1 MNFKSLPDFD
11 RRRFLKRLGLVMG
24 ASLTP
29 GLRFALNDTLLGT
42 AYAQAVAASTPTYFV
57 EINYRDQVDLG
68 QVFVAP
74 GLATFTNLR
83 RGDTG
88 DACAMYVQQANLTQ
102 RPNNVFLTP
111 ESMALDPHLANI
123 AWLDLGEMTPGAIH
137 YHNSANR
144 NRAPDCSYTRGAG
157 MGPMFDNDPVSNFP
171 QGCEEYYSAVPT
183 PASLHNHLQ
192 KQLTPGVRN
201 GVALKGVTR
210 SIHTVYHY
218 AAGLPGG
225 ELDRIRTQANLFNA
239 FPATSTT
246 TPSILGS
253 PAEAELFSR
262 LLKKVDPAYLRT
274 RRQTQSAIDLHVS
287 QLSEAQ
293 VPLTRTST
301 MSFDLHLTTDERTT
315 WRNGVPEP
323 TGDGFVE
330 GQDGRPSQVEFQ
342 IWEQYALATKL
353 LLSGQTRT
361 VALECEFID
370 IHNQRPQKQME
381 VHAKQCALPLARMIS
396 AFKTAGIWDRTVI
409 AIFTA
414 DGSRPPAAGYS
425 GDRGKNT
432 VVLAGGMIRGGYFGD
447 VRVGGDLGNG
457 HSYSYHMPDLTTG
470 QPISQGAVDG
480 DNSKRVPGSRVW
492 RTIAKAFGAPDSLL
506 AGFAP
511 VAGQSPLP
519 FMLL

>member
-1 MNFKSLPDFD
+1 MNFKSLPDID
-11 RRRFLKRLGLVMG
+11 RRRFMKRLGLLMG

-29 GLRFALNDTLLGT
+29 SLRFAMNETLFGT
-42 AYAQAVAASTPTYFV
+42 AHAQAVAANRPTYFV

-74 GLATFTNLR
+74 GLATASNLR

-88 DACAMYVQQANLTQ
+88 DACAMYVQPSNLTM
-102 RPNNVFLTP
+102 RPNNVWLTP

-123 AWLDLGEMTPGAIH
+123 AWLDLGEMTQGAIH

-144 NRAPDCSYTRGAG
+144 MRAPDCSYQRSGG

-171 QGCEEYYSAVPT
+171 QGCEEYYSAIAT

-201 GVALKGVTR
+201 GIALKGITR

-218 AAGLPGG
+218 AAGLQGG
-225 ELDRIRTQANLFNA
+225 ELDRMRSQANLFAA
-239 FPATSTT
+239 FPATTTT

-262 LLKKVDPAYLRT
+262 LLKKVDPAYLKARK
-274 RRQTQSAIDLHVS
+274 QTQSAIDLHVG
-287 QLSEAQ
+287 QLNEAQ

-301 MSFDLHLTTDERTT
+301 MSFDLRLTTDERNY

-323 TGDGFVE
+323 NNDGFVE

-353 LLSGQTRT
+353 LLSGLTRT
-361 VALECEFID
+361 VALEGEFID
-370 IHNQRPQKQME
+370 IHNQRPEKQMV
-381 VHAKQCALPLARMIS
+381 VHAKQCALPLARMIE
-396 AFKTAGIWDRTVI
+396 AFKTAGIWDRTLI

-414 DGSRPPAAGYS
+414 DGSRPPGAGYS

-432 VVLAGGMIRGGYFGD
+432 CVLAGGMIRGGYFGD
-447 VRVGGDLGNG
+447 IRVAGDMGNG

-470 QPISQGAVDG
+470 QPIAQGSRDG
-480 DNSKRVPGSRVW
+480 DNSRRVPGGRVW
-492 RTIAKAFGAPDSLL
+492 RTIAKAFGAPDSLVN
-506 AGFAP
+506 GFAP
-511 VAGQSPLP
+511 VANLQPLP
-519 FMLL
+519 FMLR